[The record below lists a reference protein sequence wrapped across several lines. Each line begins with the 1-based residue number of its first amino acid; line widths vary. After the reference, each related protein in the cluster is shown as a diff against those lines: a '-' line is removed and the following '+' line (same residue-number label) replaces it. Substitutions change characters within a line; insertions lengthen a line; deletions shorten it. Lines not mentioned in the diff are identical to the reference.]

1 MADHVTSM
9 SIQLWTQRWKPFVS
23 SSSLSRDILVFP
35 TPFAGAK
42 AKSGF
47 PLTPMLNAWVY
58 DNSSKDNSS
67 TDISSTSN
75 SSTRKIIDTPI
86 HRNDTSS
93 TGHLI
98 DRTLHRLLISTY
110 KSSTGQ
116 IIEWIHFDIRRQYN
130 WMYVTLCAQPRKIGI
145 YKGSPRGRASVFLS
159 GSSFKVRSRWRI
171 SDETR
176 HFIQLISWSVD
187 VWHVDQ

>member
-116 IIEWIHFDIRRQYN
+116 LIEWIHFDTRRQFKAN
-130 WMYVTLCAQPRKIGI
+130 KGCMSRCGRNPLQHSANTIDLLLDGLW
-145 YKGSPRGRASVFLS
+145 YKGSPRGRTSVFLL
-159 GSSFKVRSRWRI
+159 GSS
-171 SDETR
+171 
-176 HFIQLISWSVD
+176 
-187 VWHVDQ
+187 